1 MCPDT
6 IITYEA
12 RLHLEQQVEEGPE
25 EFPQLHLVLTLAFM
39 GQ

>member
-12 RLHLEQQVEEGPE
+12 KAHLEQQVEEGLE
-25 EFPQLHLVLTLAFM
+25 GFPQLQPVLTLAFM